1 MTAAL
6 HRLPLPGL
14 VALDTP
20 RLALLLLAVEPRLRG
35 IAFAGPPG
43 SGKSALLHGL
53 HALLPDAPF
62 EPLPIG
68 ADDEA
73 LLGGLDLEA
82 TLARG
87 ARVVRRG
94 LLARA
99 DGGVLAAED
108 CNLLPEGTV
117 NLLLGA
123 LDAGEVR
130 IEREGLSLRHRCRLR
145 LVATFDPAE
154 GAPRAHL
161 LDRVGLI
168 VALPRPGAAAARA
181 EVVRRHLSPP
191 GDLWAEDL
199 EMLREL
205 VATARGGLAEVQLGE
220 GQAREIAAAA
230 LAFGVQGHRA
240 DLFAQLAARASAA
253 LALRDRVERE
263 DLELAVRLVLAPR
276 AVRHPEAAPPDTP
289 PETPPDAADAASARA
304 PPPER
309 DAGQPPT
316 EAPAPPPEE
325 DLQLGDEV
333 LAAIATD
340 LPDVLAALPFRA
352 ARGGRSGSRGST
364 GGRRGRHVA
373 SVPGGP
379 RDGRLDVIATL
390 RAAARWQRL
399 RPHRQV
405 GDGDGDGRRGGA
417 RRLAI
422 RAPDLRVKR
431 FRDKAGA
438 LFLFAV
444 DASGSM
450 ALNRMRQAK
459 GAVHALLERAYV
471 NRDRVALMSF
481 RGQSADLLLPPTG
494 SVELLRR
501 AVDHIPTGGGTP
513 IAAALVAALEV
524 AQQARR
530 RGLQNVVL
538 VLLTDARANIGLKA
552 DRAGVEEELRQVAR
566 AVAATGLK
574 SLVIDTQRSY
584 LSQGTARK
592 LAAWLDGQYLYLP
605 GAEGAAIAAAARGAA

>member
-1 MTAAL
+1 MPA
-6 HRLPLPGL
+6 L
-14 VALDTP
+14 VALDAP
-20 RLALLLLAVEPRLRG
+20 RLALMLLAIEPRLRG
-35 IAFAGPPG
+35 VAFAGPAG

-53 HALLPDAPF
+53 HALLPDLPF
-62 EPLPIG
+62 EQLPIG

-87 ARVVRRG
+87 TRVVRTG

-99 DGGVLAAED
+99 DGGVLAVED
-108 CNLLPEGTV
+108 CNLLPESAA
-117 NLLLGA
+117 NQLLGA
-123 LDAGEVR
+123 LDSGEVR
-130 IEREGLSLRHRCRLR
+130 IEREGLSLRSPCRLR

-161 LDRVGLI
+161 LDRLGLI

-191 GDLWAEDL
+191 EDLWQEDL
-199 EMLREL
+199 GLLRDV
-205 VATARGGLAEVQLGE
+205 VATARAGLAEVELGDR
-220 GQAREIAAAA
+220 QARELAAAA

-240 DLFAQLAARASAA
+240 DLFAQLVARASAA

-263 DLELAVRLVLAPR
+263 DLELAVRFVLAPR
-276 AVRHPEAAPPDTP
+276 ATRNADATP
-289 PETPPDAADAASARA
+289 PEPP
-304 PPPER
+304 
-309 DAGQPPT
+309 QPPT
-316 EAPAPPPEE
+316 EAPPPPPDPTRDDATHDGLPEPDE
-325 DLQLGDEV
+325 MQLGDEV
-333 LAAIATD
+333 LAALATD
-340 LPDVLAALPFRA
+340 LPDVLATLPFRA
-352 ARGGRSGSRGST
+352 AHGGRSGSRGST
-364 GGRRGRHVA
+364 DGRRGRHVA
-373 SVPGGP
+373 SVPGTP
-379 RDGRLDVIATL
+379 REGRLDVIATL
-390 RAAARWQRL
+390 RIAARGQRL
-399 RPHRQV
+399 RAPHPARV
-405 GDGDGDGRRGGA
+405 GGR
-417 RRLAI
+417 I
-422 RAPDLRVKR
+422 VVRAEDLRVKR

-481 RGQSADLLLPPTG
+481 RGQGAELLLPPTG

-501 AVDHIPTGGGTP
+501 AVDQIPTGGGTP
-513 IAAALVAALEV
+513 LAATLVAALDV

-538 VLLTDARANIGLKA
+538 VLLTDARANVGLKA
-552 DRAGVEEELRQVAR
+552 DRAGVEDELRQLAM
-566 AVAATGLK
+566 AAAATGLK

-584 LSQGTARK
+584 LSQGSAQK
-592 LAAWLDGQYLYLP
+592 LASWLGGQYLYLP
-605 GAEGAAIAAAARGAA
+605 GADGSAIAAAARTAA

>member
-1 MTAAL
+1 
-6 HRLPLPGL
+6 LPLPGL

-35 IAFAGPPG
+35 IAFAGPAG

-53 HALLPDAPF
+53 AALLPDLPF
-62 EPLPIG
+62 EMLPLG
-68 ADDEA
+68 SDEEA

-87 ARVVRRG
+87 ARVVRHG

-99 DGGVLAAED
+99 DGGLLAAED

-130 IEREGLSLRHRCRLR
+130 IEREGLSLRSPCRLR

-154 GAPRAHL
+154 GPPRAHL

-168 VALPRPGAAAARA
+168 VPLPRLAPAGARG
-181 EVVRRHLSPP
+181 EIVRRHLSPAA
-191 GDLWAEDL
+191 DLWEEDL
-199 EMLREL
+199 AVLRDVIA
-205 VATARGGLAEVQLGE
+205 VARASLGDIRLSE
-220 GQAREIAAAA
+220 PQARELTRAAVA
-230 LAFGVQGHRA
+230 LGVQGHRA

-253 LALRDRVERE
+253 LALRDTVQRE
-263 DLELAVRLVLAPR
+263 DLELAVRLVLVPR
-276 AVRHPEAAPPDTP
+276 ATQQPTAPPTEP
-289 PETPPDAADAASARA
+289 PPATETPPQSSEDS
-304 PPPER
+304 PP
-309 DAGQPPT
+309 DPPT
-316 EAPAPPPEE
+316 EPPA
-325 DLQLGDEV
+325 DGDVELTEEV
-333 LAAIATD
+333 LAALAID
-340 LPDVLAALPFRA
+340 LPDVLATLPFRS

-364 GGRRGRHVA
+364 DGTRGRHVT
-373 SVPGGP
+373 SVPGTP
-379 RDGRLDVIATL
+379 REGRLDVIATL

-399 RPHRQV
+399 RPHGV
-405 GDGDGDGRRGGA
+405 RRVVVRGED
-417 RRLAI
+417 I
-422 RAPDLRVKR
+422 RIKR

-438 LFLFAV
+438 LFVFAV

-481 RGQSADLLLPPTG
+481 RGQGAELLLPPTG

-501 AVDHIPTGGGTP
+501 AVDQIPTGGGTP
-513 IAAALVAALEV
+513 LAATLVAALEV

-530 RGLQNVVL
+530 RGLHNVVL
-538 VLLTDARANIGLKA
+538 VLLTDARANVGLKA
-552 DRAGVEEELRQVAR
+552 DRAGVEEELRQLALLT
-566 AVAATGLK
+566 AASGLK
-574 SLVIDTQRSY
+574 ALVIDTQRSY
-584 LSQGTARK
+584 LSQGSAQK
-592 LAAWLDGQYLYLP
+592 LATWLGGQYLYLP
-605 GAEGAAIAAAARGAA
+605 GASGATIAAAAQSAA

>member
-1 MTAAL
+1 MPA
-6 HRLPLPGL
+6 L
-14 VALDTP
+14 VALDAP
-20 RLALLLLAVEPRLRG
+20 RLALMLLAIEPRLRG
-35 IAFAGPPG
+35 VAFAGPAG

-53 HALLPDAPF
+53 HALLPDLPF
-62 EPLPIG
+62 EQLPIG

-87 ARVVRRG
+87 TRVVRTG

-99 DGGVLAAED
+99 DGGVLAVED
-108 CNLLPEGTV
+108 CNLLPESAA
-117 NLLLGA
+117 NQLLGA
-123 LDAGEVR
+123 LDSGEVR
-130 IEREGLSLRHRCRLR
+130 IEREGLSLRSPCRLR

-161 LDRVGLI
+161 LDRLGLI

-191 GDLWAEDL
+191 EDLWQEDL
-199 EMLREL
+199 GLLRDV
-205 VATARGGLAEVQLGE
+205 VATARAGLAEVELGDR
-220 GQAREIAAAA
+220 QARELAAAA

-240 DLFAQLAARASAA
+240 DLFAQLVARASAA

-263 DLELAVRLVLAPR
+263 DLELAVRFVLAPR
-276 AVRHPEAAPPDTP
+276 ATRNADATP
-289 PETPPDAADAASARA
+289 PEPPR
-304 PPPER
+304 
-309 DAGQPPT
+309 PPT
-316 EAPAPPPEE
+316 EAPPPPPDPTRDDATHDGLPEPDE
-325 DLQLGDEV
+325 MQLGDEV
-333 LAAIATD
+333 LAALATD
-340 LPDVLAALPFRA
+340 LPDVLATLPFRA
-352 ARGGRSGSRGST
+352 AHGGRSGSRGST
-364 GGRRGRHVA
+364 DGRRGRHVV
-373 SVPGGP
+373 SVPGTP
-379 RDGRLDVIATL
+379 REGRLDVIATL
-390 RAAARWQRL
+390 RIAARGQRL
-399 RPHRQV
+399 RAPHPARV
-405 GDGDGDGRRGGA
+405 GGR
-417 RRLAI
+417 I
-422 RAPDLRVKR
+422 VVRAEDLRVKR

-481 RGQSADLLLPPTG
+481 RGQGAELLLPPTG

-501 AVDHIPTGGGTP
+501 AVDQIPTGGGTP
-513 IAAALVAALEV
+513 LAATLVAALDV

-538 VLLTDARANIGLKA
+538 VLLTDARANVGLKA
-552 DRAGVEEELRQVAR
+552 DRAGVEDELRQLAM
-566 AVAATGLK
+566 AAAATGLK

-584 LSQGTARK
+584 LSQGSAQK
-592 LAAWLDGQYLYLP
+592 LASWLGGQYLYLP
-605 GAEGAAIAAAARGAA
+605 GADGSAIAAAARTAA

>member
-1 MTAAL
+1 M
-6 HRLPLPGL
+6 
-14 VALDTP
+14 
-20 RLALLLLAVEPRLRG
+20 LLAVEPRLRG
-35 IAFAGPPG
+35 VAFAGPAG

-53 HALLPDAPF
+53 HALLPDLPF
-62 EPLPIG
+62 EQLPIG

-87 ARVVRRG
+87 TRVVRTG

-99 DGGVLAAED
+99 DGGVLAVED
-108 CNLLPEGTV
+108 CNLLPESTA
-117 NLLLGA
+117 NQLLGA
-123 LDAGEVR
+123 LDSGEVR
-130 IEREGLSLRHRCRLR
+130 VERDGLSLNSPCRVR

-161 LDRVGLI
+161 LDRLGLI

-181 EVVRRHLSPP
+181 EVVRRHLSP
-191 GDLWAEDL
+191 AEDL
-199 EMLREL
+199 WQEDLGLLRDV
-205 VATARGGLAEVQLGE
+205 VATARAGLAEVELGDR
-220 GQAREIAAAA
+220 QARELAGAA

-240 DLFAQLAARASAA
+240 DLFAQLVARASAA

-263 DLELAVRLVLAPR
+263 DLELAVRFVLAPR
-276 AVRHPEAAPPDTP
+276 ATRDADATP
-289 PETPPDAADAASARA
+289 PEPP
-304 PPPER
+304 
-309 DAGQPPT
+309 QPPT
-316 EAPAPPPEE
+316 EAPPPPPDPTRDEATHDGLPGPDE
-325 DLQLGDEV
+325 MQLGDEV
-333 LAAIATD
+333 LAALATD
-340 LPDVLAALPFRA
+340 LPDVLSSLPFRA
-352 ARGGRSGSRGST
+352 AHGGRSGSRGST
-364 GGRRGRHVA
+364 DGRRGRHVA
-373 SVPGGP
+373 SVPGTP

-390 RAAARWQRL
+390 RIAARGQRL
-399 RPHRQV
+399 RAPNPSRA
-405 GDGDGDGRRGGA
+405 GGR
-417 RRLAI
+417 I
-422 RAPDLRVKR
+422 VVRAEDLRVKR

-481 RGQSADLLLPPTG
+481 RGQGAELLLPPTG

-501 AVDHIPTGGGTP
+501 AVDQIPTGGGTP
-513 IAAALVAALEV
+513 LAATLVAALDV

-538 VLLTDARANIGLKA
+538 VLLTDARANVGLKA
-552 DRAGVEEELRQVAR
+552 DRAGVEDELRQLAM
-566 AVAATGLK
+566 AAAATGLR

-584 LSQGTARK
+584 LSRGSAQK
-592 LAAWLDGQYLYLP
+592 LASWLGGQYLYLP
-605 GAEGAAIAAAARGAA
+605 GADGSAIAAAARTAA

>member
-1 MTAAL
+1 
-6 HRLPLPGL
+6 LPLPGL

-35 IAFAGPPG
+35 IAFAGPAG

-53 HALLPDAPF
+53 AALLPDLPF
-62 EPLPIG
+62 EMLPLG
-68 ADDEA
+68 SDEEA

-87 ARVVRRG
+87 ARVVRHG

-99 DGGVLAAED
+99 DGGLLAAED

-130 IEREGLSLRHRCRLR
+130 IEREGLSLRSPCRLR

-154 GAPRAHL
+154 GPPRAHL
-161 LDRVGLI
+161 LDRIGLI
-168 VALPRPGAAAARA
+168 VPLPRLGPAGARG
-181 EVVRRHLSPP
+181 EIVRRHLSPP
-191 GDLWAEDL
+191 ADLWEEDL
-199 EMLREL
+199 DVLRDV
-205 VATARGGLAEVQLGE
+205 VAVARASLGDIRLSE
-220 GQAREIAAAA
+220 TQARELAAAA
-230 LAFGVQGHRA
+230 VALGVQGHRA

-253 LALRDRVERE
+253 LALREAVQRE
-263 DLELAVRLVLAPR
+263 DLELAVRLVLVPR
-276 AVRHPEAAPPDTP
+276 ATQQPTAPPTDPPPATETPPQSSQDTPDTP
-289 PETPPDAADAASARA
+289 PD
-304 PPPER
+304 
-309 DAGQPPT
+309 PPT
-316 EAPAPPPEE
+316 EPPA
-325 DLQLGDEV
+325 DGDVELTEEV
-333 LAAIATD
+333 LAALAID
-340 LPDVLAALPFRA
+340 LPDVLATLPFRS

-364 GGRRGRHVA
+364 DGTRGRHVT
-373 SVPGGP
+373 SVPGTP
-379 RDGRLDVIATL
+379 REGRLDVIATL

-399 RPHRQV
+399 RPR
-405 GDGDGDGRRGGA
+405 GA
-417 RRLAI
+417 RRVTV
-422 RAPDLRVKR
+422 RAEDLRIKR

-459 GAVHALLERAYV
+459 GAVHALLEKAYV

-481 RGQSADLLLPPTG
+481 RGQGAELLLPPTG

-501 AVDHIPTGGGTP
+501 AVDQIPTGGGTP
-513 IAAALVAALEV
+513 LAATLVAALEV

-538 VLLTDARANIGLKA
+538 VLLTDARANVGLKA
-552 DRAGVEEELRQVAR
+552 DRAGVEDELRQLALLTAASGLR
-566 AVAATGLK
+566 A
-574 SLVIDTQRSY
+574 LVIDTQRSY
-584 LSQGTARK
+584 LSQGSAQK
-592 LAAWLDGQYLYLP
+592 LAAWLGGQYLYLP
-605 GAEGAAIAAAARGAA
+605 GASGATIAAAAQSAA

>member
-1 MTAAL
+1 MPA
-6 HRLPLPGL
+6 L
-14 VALDTP
+14 VALDAP
-20 RLALLLLAVEPRLRG
+20 RLALMLLAIEPRLRG
-35 IAFAGPPG
+35 VAFAGPAG

-53 HALLPDAPF
+53 HALLPDLPF
-62 EPLPIG
+62 EQLPIG

-87 ARVVRRG
+87 TRVVRTG

-99 DGGVLAAED
+99 DGGVLAVED
-108 CNLLPEGTV
+108 CNLLPESAA
-117 NLLLGA
+117 NQLLGA
-123 LDAGEVR
+123 LDSGEVR
-130 IEREGLSLRHRCRLR
+130 IEREGLSLRSPCRLR

-161 LDRVGLI
+161 LDRLGLI

-191 GDLWAEDL
+191 EDLWQEDL
-199 EMLREL
+199 GLLRDV
-205 VATARGGLAEVQLGE
+205 VATARAGLAEVELGDR
-220 GQAREIAAAA
+220 QARELAAAA

-240 DLFAQLAARASAA
+240 DLFAQLVARASAA

-263 DLELAVRLVLAPR
+263 DLELAVRFVLAPR
-276 AVRHPEAAPPDTP
+276 ATRNADATP
-289 PETPPDAADAASARA
+289 PEPPR
-304 PPPER
+304 
-309 DAGQPPT
+309 PPT
-316 EAPAPPPEE
+316 EAPPPPPDPTRDDATHDGLPEPDE
-325 DLQLGDEV
+325 MQLGDEV
-333 LAAIATD
+333 LAALATD
-340 LPDVLAALPFRA
+340 LPDVLATLPFRA
-352 ARGGRSGSRGST
+352 AHGGRSGSRGST
-364 GGRRGRHVA
+364 DGRRGRHVA
-373 SVPGGP
+373 SVPGTP
-379 RDGRLDVIATL
+379 REGRLDVIATL
-390 RAAARWQRL
+390 RIAARGQRL
-399 RPHRQV
+399 RAPHPARV
-405 GDGDGDGRRGGA
+405 GGR
-417 RRLAI
+417 I
-422 RAPDLRVKR
+422 VVRAEDLRVKR

-481 RGQSADLLLPPTG
+481 RGQGAELLLPPTG

-501 AVDHIPTGGGTP
+501 AVDQIPTGGGTP
-513 IAAALVAALEV
+513 LAATLVAALDV

-538 VLLTDARANIGLKA
+538 VLLTDARANVGLKA
-552 DRAGVEEELRQVAR
+552 DRAGVEDELRQLAM
-566 AVAATGLK
+566 AAAATGLK

-584 LSQGTARK
+584 LSQGSAQK
-592 LAAWLDGQYLYLP
+592 LASWLGGQYLYLP
-605 GAEGAAIAAAARGAA
+605 GADGSAIAAAARTAA

>member
-1 MTAAL
+1 MPA
-6 HRLPLPGL
+6 L
-14 VALDTP
+14 VALDAP
-20 RLALLLLAVEPRLRG
+20 RLALMLLAIEPRLRG
-35 IAFAGPPG
+35 VAFAGPAG

-53 HALLPDAPF
+53 HALLPDLPF
-62 EPLPIG
+62 EQLPIG

-87 ARVVRRG
+87 TRVVRTG

-99 DGGVLAAED
+99 DGGVLAVED
-108 CNLLPEGTV
+108 CNLLPESAA
-117 NLLLGA
+117 NQLLGA
-123 LDAGEVR
+123 LDSGEVR
-130 IEREGLSLRHRCRLR
+130 IEREGLSLRSACRLR

-161 LDRVGLI
+161 LDRLGLI

-191 GDLWAEDL
+191 EDLWQEDL
-199 EMLREL
+199 GLLRDV
-205 VATARGGLAEVQLGE
+205 VATARAGLAEVELGDR
-220 GQAREIAAAA
+220 QARELAAAA

-240 DLFAQLAARASAA
+240 DLFAQLVARASAA

-263 DLELAVRLVLAPR
+263 DLELAVRFVLAPR
-276 AVRHPEAAPPDTP
+276 ATRNADATP
-289 PETPPDAADAASARA
+289 PEPP
-304 PPPER
+304 
-309 DAGQPPT
+309 QPPT
-316 EAPAPPPEE
+316 EAPPTPPDPTRDDATHDGLPEPDE
-325 DLQLGDEV
+325 MQLGDEV
-333 LAAIATD
+333 LAALATD
-340 LPDVLAALPFRA
+340 LPDVLATLPFRA
-352 ARGGRSGSRGST
+352 AHGGRSGSRGST
-364 GGRRGRHVA
+364 DGRRGRHVA
-373 SVPGGP
+373 SVPGTP
-379 RDGRLDVIATL
+379 REGRLDVIATL
-390 RAAARWQRL
+390 RIAARGQRL
-399 RPHRQV
+399 RAPHPARV
-405 GDGDGDGRRGGA
+405 GGR
-417 RRLAI
+417 I
-422 RAPDLRVKR
+422 VVRAEDLRVKR

-481 RGQSADLLLPPTG
+481 RGQGAELLLPPTG

-501 AVDHIPTGGGTP
+501 AVDQIPTGGGTP
-513 IAAALVAALEV
+513 LAATLVAALDV

-538 VLLTDARANIGLKA
+538 VLLTDARANVGLKA
-552 DRAGVEEELRQVAR
+552 DRAGVEDELRQLAM
-566 AVAATGLK
+566 AAAATGLK

-584 LSQGTARK
+584 LSQGSAQK
-592 LAAWLDGQYLYLP
+592 LASWLGGQYLYLP
-605 GAEGAAIAAAARGAA
+605 GADGSAIAAAARTAA